1 MSPAPSRPRSG
12 VLAAA
17 LVSLGLAGCASD
29 TSRFSNPF
37 ADLGGRPVPPTEVT
51 AAVPAGTNPA
61 GVPSGRVDSGQLPP
75 PSAHSI
81 PRPYSQQ
88 AREARASD
96 TPAGK
101 PSATGVV
108 HVVKAGETLSSLGRH
123 YDVPRAQIAKANG
136 LSPNASLRTGQRVTI
151 PGVSRVKTANA
162 AAQRTS
168 AGDEKPGE
176 RARPDAA
183 RSNPKPAV
191 SEQKVASAEPAA
203 TANLVSASHEPAET
217 ARQGSGGLNFRWPVH
232 GRIISAFGARLNGE
246 QNSGINLSVP
256 EGTSIKAAE
265 DGVVAY
271 AGNELKGYGNLVL
284 VRHADGYVT
293 AYAHASE
300 ILVKRGDTVKRG
312 QIIARAGQTGNVSSP
327 QLHFEIRKG
336 STPVDPVPL
345 LQGSDRI
352 SQR

>member
-17 LVSLGLAGCASD
+17 LVSFGLAGCASD

-51 AAVPAGTNPA
+51 AALPTSANPA

-88 AREARASD
+88 TREARVSD
-96 TPAGK
+96 TAAGK
-101 PSATGVV
+101 PSATSVV
-108 HVVKAGETLSSLGRH
+108 HVVKAGETLSSLSRH
-123 YDVPRAQIAKANG
+123 YHVPRAQIAKANG
-136 LSPNASLRTGQRVTI
+136 LSPNASLQTGQRVTI
-151 PGVSRVKTANA
+151 PGVSRVETVNA
-162 AAQRTS
+162 AAKRGS
-168 AGDEKPGE
+168 ARDEKPGE
-176 RARPDAA
+176 RARPDVA
-183 RSNPKPAV
+183 RSNPKPGA

-203 TANLVSASHEPAET
+203 TANLVSASHEPAEA
-217 ARQGSGGLNFRWPVH
+217 ARPGGGLNFRWPVH